1 MKKRSMEKRKEA
13 IRKVIRKAPVV
24 KGKKRMGPARPLP
37 RPKKREDFFM
47 PLPRP
52 KPDRMVLP
60 PRPRKKPKPKLPEG
74 TKKLSPEKKRKVL
87 QLLKGTPNT
96 ARKKKLLDRIR
107 KM

>member
-13 IRKVIRKAPVV
+13 LRKVIGKG
-24 KGKKRMGPARPLP
+24 GKKRAGPARPLP

-74 TKKLSPEKKRKVL
+74 VRKLSPEQRKRLLQLVKKRAA
-87 QLLKGTPNT
+87 KGS
-96 ARKKKLLDRIR
+96 KKRTKPRA
-107 KM
+107 K